1 MFLKSKKHSMES
13 GKIISWKAEIYIMDF
28 NLLTSIHKTPDEQ
41 GTGMQGNLFPKLKMH
56 KSLKI
61 TIYLN
66 I

>member
-41 GTGMQGNLFPKLKMH
+41 WFCHTKGLVCKE
-56 KSLKI
+56 
-61 TIYLN
+61 IYFLS
-66 I
+66 